1 MRHDPTT
8 VVTPLAQRIAD
19 HLGLELVDVE
29 PAGGDGRTAVR
40 VLVDRE
46 GGVSVEECA
55 RFSEM
60 LSRQLDL
67 DDPVPFRYMLEVSSP
82 GLDRPLRKAADFARF
97 AGQIVRV
104 TVTEAAAGAPA
115 EQRNFK
121 GRLLGF
127 RGDRVA
133 VGLEDGGEAL
143 FPLASIAQARLVI
156 DPERIREDLRQ
167 GKRQRKG

>member
-1 MRHDPTT
+1 MRHDPTAT
-8 VVTPLAQRIAD
+8 VTPLAQRIAD

-29 PAGGDGRTAVR
+29 PASGDGRAVIR

-46 GGVSVEECA
+46 GGVSVEDCA
-55 RFSEM
+55 NFSEM
-60 LSRQLDL
+60 LSRQLDIEEPL
-67 DDPVPFRYMLEVSSP
+67 PYAYTLEVASP

-97 AGQIVRV
+97 AAQLVRI

-127 RGDRVA
+127 RDDRVA
-133 VGLEDGGEAL
+133 VELEDGTEAR
-143 FPLASIAQARLVI
+143 FPLATIAQARLVV
-156 DPERIREDLRQ
+156 DPERIRQDLKES
-167 GKRQRKG
+167 KRQRKG